1 MPGPVLICAQTPEGH
16 QEVRK
21 AGSSRDEG
29 GQGWG
34 DFSLNTSGSIP
45 KLISEGADHDEL
57 EAILWELN
65 PRLS

>member
-21 AGSSRDEG
+21 AGSSGDEG

-45 KLISEGADHDEL
+45 KLSVKVQIMMNWRQFYGS
-57 EAILWELN
+57 
-65 PRLS
+65 